1 METILPEGKTQV
13 TVSGKLSDRINNVQF
28 TNQGIEIWLTRVVDD
43 SKEDQTYDL
52 LDTLKDRLL
61 EKYAKQLSDE
71 LTTTRND
78 QIDELRVKL
87 EAEYGAKLEKAKE
100 IILTQREQIKLLNEK
115 YNGQ

>member
-28 TNQGIEIWLTRVVDD
+28 TNQGIEVWLTKVVDD
-43 SKEDQTYDL
+43 DKEQETYDL
-52 LDTLKDRLL
+52 LNALKDRLI

-78 QIDELRVKL
+78 AIDELRVELDAQYK
-87 EAEYGAKLEKAKE
+87 EKMDKARE
-100 IILTQREQIKLLNEK
+100 MILAMREEIKLLK
-115 YNGQ
+115 GK